1 MSVLNQTTDG
11 QFNVLIVLIRAAIR
25 FGPRD
30 RSELLA
36 LCGAEAPRVDASR
49 LRGTLLRW
57 TELGLFEVQEDR
69 VTLREPYQSRL
80 GKDAGKAEAKLPAA
94 AREIV
99 LAAENNQRFWEAEG
113 NKSADLTRGLS
124 WMLAQDVYSLETSS
138 HGRIQE
144 LETTQIPDLSRRI
157 LQNDTRWTGL
167 KAWMIYLGFGRGEAA
182 FTVDPTVAVRDS
194 LPAIF
199 PDAKPMP
206 ARHFLDRVAEI
217 IPVLDQGIYRLMVE
231 ETLNSAAWSPPEN
244 NVVSSSL
251 SRAIERLVHAGELA
265 MEQRADAQDGLQ
277 LTGVNGR
284 VWRSFTHIWRPAR
297 QAGAR

>member
-1 MSVLNQTTDG
+1 MSVLNQANDG
-11 QFNVLIVLIRAAIR
+11 QFNVLITLVRAAVR
-25 FGPRD
+25 FGPRE

-36 LCGAEAPRVDASR
+36 FCGADAPGVDPSR
-49 LRGTLLRW
+49 LKGTLLRW
-57 TELGLFEVQEDR
+57 TELGLFELHDDR
-69 VTLREPYQSRL
+69 AALREPHRSRL
-80 GKDAGKAEAKLPAA
+80 GKDVGKAEARLPAV

-99 LAAENNQRFWEAEG
+99 LAVENNQRFWEADS

-124 WMLAQDVYSLETSS
+124 WMLAQDVYTLDTSS

-144 LETTQIPDLSRRI
+144 LETAQISDLSRRMM
-157 LQNDTRWTGL
+157 QNDTRWTGL

-182 FTVDPTVAVRDS
+182 FAVDPTVAMRDS
-194 LPAIF
+194 LYAIF
-199 PDAKPMP
+199 PDAKPLT
-206 ARHFLDRVAEI
+206 AREFLSRAAELL
-217 IPVLDQGIYRLMVE
+217 PVLDQGAYRLMVE
-231 ETLNSAAWSPPEN
+231 ESLRNSAWSPLDDN
-244 NVVSSSL
+244 RVSSSL

-265 MEQRADAQDGLQ
+265 IEQRADAEDGLK